1 VEDLSR
7 KKDYYEVLGIDKNA
21 DEAAVKRAYRKLA
34 KKYHPDSNRENARA
48 EEKFK
53 EATEAYNVLGDR
65 EKRKLYDQFGH
76 AAFNEG
82 AETSDSYRS
91 GFSDFGEG
99 GSDGWKEYHF
109 ESGAGNMDDILNEF
123 FQSSFYRSDPHGFS
137 GHQRSGDQEKYGR
150 YGEQSGFGSWGDR
163 CSYETKGQDVSGE
176 ITLTFDEAAFGGK
189 KRIHLK
195 KSDGTMESYEINI
208 PAGIQE
214 GKTIRLRGKGMPGPG
229 GGAPGDLLL
238 KVSVLEKPGFK
249 RQGAD
254 LYTMIQVPFTTAVF
268 GGEVPVET
276 ITGTVMCR
284 LKPGTQCGTKIR
296 LRGKGI
302 VKMDQPDVHGD
313 QYVTVE
319 IQVPRYLSMEAK
331 RRLKEFEQVCR
342 KETQDP
348 GGSAA

>member
-1 VEDLSR
+1 MEDLNR
-7 KKDYYEVLGIDKNA
+7 KKDYYEVLGVDKQA
-21 DEAAVKRAYRKLA
+21 DEASVKRAYRKLA
-34 KKYHPDSNRENARA
+34 KKYHPDSNKGNLQA

-76 AAFNEG
+76 AAFEGG
-82 AETSDSYRS
+82 AETSGSYRS
-91 GFSDFGEG
+91 GFSGFGG
-99 GSDGWKEYHF
+99 GTDDWQEYHF
-109 ESGAGNMDDILNEF
+109 EGGAGNMDDILNEF
-123 FQSSFYRSDPHGFS
+123 FHSSFHGSDFGGFS
-137 GHQRSGDQEKYGR
+137 GYRDTGDQEKYGR
-150 YGEQSGFGSWGDR
+150 YQKPSGSGPWGNR
-163 CSYETKGQDVSGE
+163 RPYMAKGRDVSGE

-189 KRIHLK
+189 KLVHFK
-195 KSDGTMESYEINI
+195 KGDGTMESYEVHI
-208 PAGIQE
+208 PAGISE
-214 GKTIRLRGKGMPGPG
+214 GKTIRLRGKGEPGAG
-229 GGAPGDLLL
+229 GKAPGDLLL

-254 LYTMIQVPFTTAVF
+254 IYTVVQVPFTTAVF

-276 ITGTVMCR
+276 ITGTVMCS

-302 VKMDQPDVHGD
+302 VKMDQPAVHGD

-331 RRLKEFEQVCR
+331 RRLKEFEQTCR
-342 KETQDP
+342 KEKQDP
-348 GGSAA
+348 RGSAA